1 MTAPQRAEVTALP
14 RRKPALTAAIRALR
28 PRQWSKNLL
37 VFAGIVFA
45 AKLGDA
51 VRWGEAIAVFVA
63 YCALSSAAYL
73 VNDLRD
79 REHDRQHPVKRFRP
93 IARGDLSARAAVT
106 MAAILA
112 AGAVAIAAWLGWRS
126 LALLR
131 GFGALQ
137 L

>member
-1 MTAPQRAEVTALP
+1 MEAPARQLVELPQRRSLP
-14 RRKPALTAAIRALR
+14 AAVIAALR

-51 VRWGEAIAVFVA
+51 VRWGEAFAVFAA

-79 REHDRQHPVKRFRP
+79 REHDRLHPVKRNRP
-93 IARGDLSARAAVT
+93 IARGEVSVRAAV
-106 MAAILA
+106 ALA
-112 AGAVAIAAWLGWRS
+112 AVLGVGALAVTGWLGLPS
-126 LALLR
+126 A
-131 GFGALQ
+131 
-137 L
+137 

>member
-14 RRKPALTAAIRALR
+14 RRKPALTAAIVALR

-51 VRWGEAIAVFVA
+51 VRWGEAFAAFAA

-79 REHDRQHPVKRFRP
+79 REHDRLHPVKRERP
-93 IARGDLSARAAVT
+93 VARGELSARAAAPSATESVT
-106 MAAILA
+106 AAREIGRA
-112 AGAVAIAAWLGWRS
+112 HV
-126 LALLR
+126 
-131 GFGALQ
+131 
-137 L
+137 

>member
-1 MTAPQRAEVTALP
+1 MTPAEPAEVRPLP
-14 RRKPALTAAIRALR
+14 RRRSPAVAAIRALR

-79 REHDRQHPVKRFRP
+79 REHDRRHPVKRFRP
-93 IARGDLSARAAVT
+93 IAHGDLSARAAVT
-106 MAAILA
+106 MEVVLTVA
-112 AGAVAIAAWLGWRS
+112 AVAIAAWLGWS
-126 LALLR
+126 
-131 GFGALQ
+131 
-137 L
+137 